1 MFVQMRTF
9 IIFFFHLKCL
19 NLSPLPSLNFWLSY
33 VPNNVHFKNKNVLG
47 QELGKGPGVQ
57 SENLFKIIDSSVI
70 KSKLFGPVS
79 YKHML
84 QWA

>member
-1 MFVQMRTF
+1 M
-9 IIFFFHLKCL
+9 
-19 NLSPLPSLNFWLSY
+19 
-33 VPNNVHFKNKNVLG
+33 LG